1 MKAMTMQHLKML
13 EAQHPRQEKRKMSRL
28 KVYYGFSKI
37 NKIQKR
43 EAIQVSFENEQGAGS
58 EGTRSGKTL
67 RKLMNIVTERYQT
80 EQEASDATSHNRMF
94 TSYFIF
100 LDDKK
105 IAGSLKRALLINS
118 EADKNHVSE
127 KERKIIMEK
136 LERAFLSSH
145 ADYKEPV
152 RQMELQFDGG

>member
-1 MKAMTMQHLKML
+1 MTMQQLKIL
-13 EAQHPRQEKRKMSRL
+13 EAQHPKQEKQKMSRL

-43 EAIQVSFENEQGAGS
+43 EAIQVTFENEQGAGS

-80 EQEASDATSHNRMF
+80 EQEASDAPSHNRMF
-94 TSYFIF
+94 TSYFVF

-105 IAGSLKRALLINS
+105 INGSLKKALQVNS
-118 EADKNHVSE
+118 EADKNHISE
-127 KERKIIMEK
+127 KERKEIADK
-136 LERAFLSSH
+136 LKTSFITSH
-145 ADYKEPV
+145 IGYKEPTSTQLEIPFV
-152 RQMELQFDGG
+152 

>member
-1 MKAMTMQHLKML
+1 MQHLKML
-13 EAQHPRQEKRKMSRL
+13 EAQHPKENRKTTPRL
-28 KVYYGFSKI
+28 KVFYGFSKI

-43 EAIQVSFENEQGAGS
+43 EAIQITFENEQGAGS
-58 EGTRSGKTL
+58 DTSRSGKQL
-67 RKLMNIVTERYQT
+67 RKQMDIITERWQT
-80 EQEASDATSHNRMF
+80 EKETSDATMYNRVF
-94 TSYFIF
+94 TTYYIF

-105 IAGSLKRALLINS
+105 IAGSLKRALMINS

-152 RQMELQFDGG
+152 RQMELQFDRE

>member
-1 MKAMTMQHLKML
+1 MKQTTIQHLKML
-13 EAQHPRQEKRKMSRL
+13 EAQHPKREIKEFPRL

-43 EAIQVSFENEQGAGS
+43 EAIQITFENEQGAGS
-58 EGTRSGKTL
+58 DTSRSGRQL
-67 RKLMNIVTERYQT
+67 RKLMDIVTERWQT
-80 EQEASDATSHNRMF
+80 QQEASDASMHNRVF
-94 TSYFIF
+94 TTYYVF

-105 IAGSLKRALLINS
+105 IGGSLKRALLANS

-152 RQMELQFDGG
+152 RQMELQFDRE

>member
-1 MKAMTMQHLKML
+1 MNEMTMQQLKML
-13 EAQHPRQEKRKMSRL
+13 EAQHPKQEKQKMSRL

-43 EAIQVSFENEQGAGS
+43 EAIQVTFENEQGAGS

-80 EQEASDATSHNRMF
+80 EQEASDASSHNRMF
-94 TSYFIF
+94 TSYFVF
-100 LDDKK
+100 FDNKK
-105 IAGSLKRALLINS
+105 INGSLKKALQVNS

-127 KERKIIMEK
+127 KERKKIADK
-136 LERAFLSSH
+136 LKTSFIASH
-145 ADYKEPV
+145 IGYKEPTSTQLEIPFV
-152 RQMELQFDGG
+152 